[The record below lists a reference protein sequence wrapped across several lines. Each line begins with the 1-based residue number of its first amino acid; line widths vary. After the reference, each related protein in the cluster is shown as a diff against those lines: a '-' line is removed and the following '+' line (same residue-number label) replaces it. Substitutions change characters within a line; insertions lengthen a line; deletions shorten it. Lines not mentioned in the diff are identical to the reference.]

1 MYQSAQN
8 RFLAFC
14 REGHFLAVPASLET
28 LCHYVSHLADSGL
41 KHRTIK
47 AYLSAIRFLH
57 IAEGAQDP
65 FRPTHEKLEYIL
77 RGIKRCESEQAT
89 GGRERLPI
97 TPSILKRMKEVWE
110 PKAGEQDTIMIW
122 AACCVAFFGFLRAG
136 EFTVPSDSG
145 YDPAVH
151 LSKGDIALDNPRTP
165 TMVRITIKQS
175 KTDLFRKGINLF
187 LGKTSTE
194 LCPVTALLNYLVV
207 RGKRKGPL
215 FIFEDG
221 RLLTRQR
228 LVEKVRE
235 ALAKANIDQASY
247 CGHSFRIGAATTAAS
262 RGLED
267 SVIKTLGRWRSLA
280 YLQYIKIPRNELAFY
295 SRTLG
300 AC

>member
-1 MYQSAQN
+1 M
-8 RFLAFC
+8 
-14 REGHFLAVPASLET
+14 
-28 LCHYVSHLADSGL
+28 SHLADSGL

-47 AYLSAIRFLH
+47 AYLSAVRFLH

-65 FRPTHEKLEYIL
+65 FKPTHERLEYIL
-77 RGIKRCESEQAT
+77 RGIKRCESEQAAK
-89 GGRERLPI
+89 GRERLPI
-97 TPSILKRMKEVWE
+97 TPTILKRIKGVWE
-110 PKAGEQDTIMIW
+110 GKANEHDTIMIW
-122 AACCVAFFGFLRAG
+122 AACCTAFFGFLRAG
-136 EFTVPSDSG
+136 ELTVPNDKG

-151 LSKGDIALDNPRTP
+151 LSRNDIALDNPRTP
-165 TMVRITIKQS
+165 TMVRVTIKQS
-175 KTDLFRKGINLF
+175 KTDPFRKGINLF

-194 LCPVTALLNYLVV
+194 VCPVTALLNYLVV

-215 FIFEDG
+215 FLFEDG
-221 RLLTRQR
+221 RFLTRQR
-228 LVEKVRE
+228 FVEKVRE
-235 ALAKANIDQASY
+235 ALAEAKIEQASY

-300 AC
+300 TC